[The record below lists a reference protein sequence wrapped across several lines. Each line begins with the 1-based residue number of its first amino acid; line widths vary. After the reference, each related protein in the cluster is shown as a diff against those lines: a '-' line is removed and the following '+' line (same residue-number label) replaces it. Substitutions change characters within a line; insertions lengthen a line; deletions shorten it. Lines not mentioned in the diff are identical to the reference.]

1 MAMRQT
7 NLSKIQNMKWLAS
20 SITDLIR
27 CHVELTVERGDADG
41 REIRV
46 VLQSLPA
53 PVVRQVC
60 SDLSDWLAS
69 PESKVDHHFKIA
81 YALGQKWAAA
91 PKPAIRA
98 DFDFIKSKDWWDKKN
113 HLTHY
118 RNQVSNSADRFL
130 LILLIGVDLVTDQAG
145 LEDFYLVDR
154 QVIWSQHMDGSFES
168 WLKPWF
174 SEHQIACEE
183 DHLEQIDL
191 FLRTLQSCQVMD
203 LFRVSSFLED
213 LNLSAAQDGRDV
225 LRAMGRNLFS
235 FGLPLLRNLPQITKK
250 KTLEGYINDAIT
262 FFGYHDYIDETKR
275 RKALKAVATFQEK
288 LNQGEIT
295 IEKEDLGSYASSVE
309 LLADLSKY
317 IDNRDLSCGHDL
329 LGANFVLVR
338 DQILKARKKKD
349 APEKE
354 RIKKLSGSPLEV
366 VLEAIWT
373 TLRCF
378 KEEADEAHQLAQET
392 IASIAISGICFRHD
406 CDGEDKETMRENAS
420 RLLQKCIGGLD
431 ELLQGS
437 LRIAPNPNA
446 LDQCLEIRSTL
457 CPLTSGN
464 DMEYRSARASEP
476 GLLFRV
482 CIITKDGAKTSRQF
496 QLRFPEIHPYRN
508 IQALFE
514 WAYRTLQNG
523 PARLPV
529 FTVPFFNELMLTRS
543 DEDANRILLQCL
555 RSDQC
560 DMLDLLAAPELP
572 PNDPLLPDIKSLSHE
587 YGRFVKTVHE
597 QGFYKGL
604 EGGWPLLTAFQTA
617 YKKYVSTGPAAD
629 SETGPL
635 LFKAF
640 LTLGTESMNRSERW
654 QWDPFEPS
662 AVVTALHPSL
672 IEMLEHQTA
681 FLCDVFCHAV
691 EQDLAVTRLRSF
703 TDRKWMHILDLT
715 KIKLPL
721 SGLLCDA
728 NKRLVTQIQD
738 NGLIHLLG
746 QPPLSE
752 ATLTTRVLLR
762 YEGADDEE
770 ITDADLFRQ
779 TRDSVLIERTLSDY
793 KQLHPQAQDGI
804 RIAAYCGGDI
814 QPLVAGLDAFV
825 RALIAPDE
833 DDERETK
840 NYHLSVTVLSET
852 SDDTDV
858 VRWIEEWRDRWN
870 SASANQ
876 KFSYY
881 EQCEISV
888 AHRIITPDKN
898 YDQLVKILTNSFE
911 ADVVFLMNFIGAGT
925 EGNDFTPITPYEELS
940 DRRKF
945 PILEKVCCAL
955 DKPGYK
961 NRRERVISNRQF
973 RLATLHAEVMARL
986 KLGKPAGQHHVVMGI
1001 GDFTI
1006 WERAVDEF
1014 HKRSAWVVCI
1024 DPCVDERLVGKV
1036 EHGKWLREI
1045 IGFGTGVGAHG
1056 EHNYTIST
1064 ELFHLADLRTK
1075 IALQVGELL
1084 GPWEKTNNDLI
1095 AKSVLEES
1103 RRVSGLSLV
1112 KATGASEYIRDYVA
1126 YALIRKLIPQKSDVV
1141 CDQIVSL
1148 DAFRHWFDDA
1158 PSAKRPDL
1166 LHLRARIVDG
1176 RIHLTAHLIEC
1187 KLALQNQAHLDN
1199 AHEQLDNGL
1208 RHLIACFRPR
1218 TQESDR
1224 KRQKPD
1230 QRYWWLQLHRLIAS
1244 KSQVKQQDQPKTIAA
1259 LERLTEGYYSICWQA
1274 TAATFWCDSNDSECT
1289 VQGSWDFEFE
1299 GQTLRIDNVATG
1311 RNLIRDLCAG
1321 TIKPALPS
1329 EAQPLCLAGWQAE
1342 PEAPVAIP
1350 LVELPNPPVVSKQ
1363 SAVALPPLM
1372 PPQPTQPPGDTKP
1385 VVLKAAAPV
1394 PSPIPARIF
1403 LGNDSG
1409 GNRPI
1414 FWEFGHN
1421 QLSNRHLL
1429 IFGSS
1434 GMGKT
1439 YAIQAILCELAKAG
1453 QNSLIVDY
1461 TNGFED
1467 SQLEPATREFL
1478 KPTQHRVQFE
1488 PVPINPFR
1496 RQVNLIGDTP
1506 QPEKTVNTAQ
1516 RIKDVFG
1523 DVYSLGDQQMG
1534 ALYAVVK
1541 AGIESYGDK
1550 MCLDKLPDL
1559 LQAMIDEA
1567 SGQQSYAASVLS
1579 KIQPFVDAT
1588 PFGHEK
1594 PGSWD
1599 AWYSDNLSRSHIL
1612 QLIGSSKD
1620 FARLVTEF
1628 SLIDLYWYYRG
1639 CGNKDR
1645 PKVVVLD
1652 EAQNLSHKLDR
1663 PVAGLL
1669 TEGRKFGFSLIL
1681 ATQTLSNLKQD
1692 EQDRMFQAAHK
1703 LFFQPAATEFQEYAT
1718 ILANSTS
1725 EKPEVWVQRLSA
1737 LKKGECYSLGPSL
1750 NQAGALEAKC
1760 FRIKIAAIESR
1771 MAKPAGSGS

>member
-1 MAMRQT
+1 
-7 NLSKIQNMKWLAS
+7 MKWLAS
-20 SITDLIR
+20 SITNLVR
-27 CHVELTVERGDADG
+27 RHVELIVERGDADG

-53 PVVRQVC
+53 PVVRKVC
-60 SDLSDWLAS
+60 SDLADWLAN
-69 PESKVDHHFKIA
+69 PERKVDADFKIA
-81 YALGQKWAAA
+81 FALGEKWAASSD
-91 PKPAIRA
+91 PSIRA
-98 DFDFIKSKDWWDKKN
+98 DFEFIKTKEWWDKDN
-113 HLTHY
+113 HITYY
-118 RNQVSNSADRFL
+118 RNIVSTSADRFA
-130 LILLIGVDLVTDQAG
+130 LILLVGVDQVTDQAG
-145 LEDFYLVDR
+145 LEDFYLIDR
-154 QVIWSQHMDGSFES
+154 RVIWNQLMDGCFES
-168 WLKPWF
+168 WLRPWL
-174 SEHQIACEE
+174 SDRQIACEE
-183 DHLEQIDL
+183 DHLGQIDL
-191 FLRTLQSCQVMD
+191 FLQTLQSCQIMD
-203 LFRVSSFLED
+203 LVRVSSFLEE

-235 FGLPLLRNLPQITKK
+235 FGLPLIRNLPQITKRK
-250 KTLEGYINDAIT
+250 ALEGYINDAIA
-262 FFGYHDYIDETKR
+262 FFGYHDYIDETR
-275 RKALKAVATFQEK
+275 RKKALKAIAAFQEEIGK
-288 LNQGEIT
+288 GEIT
-295 IEKEDLGSYASSVE
+295 IEKEDLGSYVGPAE
-309 LLADLSKY
+309 LLADLIEY
-317 IDNRDLSCGHDL
+317 IENRDLLCGQQL
-329 LGANFVLVR
+329 LNVNFVFVR
-338 DQILKARKKKD
+338 DQILKAKKKRE
-349 APEKE
+349 PSEKAE

-373 TLRCF
+373 TLRDF
-378 KEEADEAHQLAQET
+378 KKEANESHVLAEEA
-392 IASIAISGICFRHD
+392 IAGIAISGICFRHD
-406 CDGEDKETMRENAS
+406 CDGDDREAMRENAR

-437 LRIAPNPNA
+437 LRIASNPNA
-446 LDQCLEIRSTL
+446 LEQCVDVRSTL
-457 CPLTSGN
+457 CPLTMGN

-476 GLLFRV
+476 GLQFRV
-482 CIITKDGAKTSRQF
+482 VIATKDGAKTDRQF

-514 WAYRTLQNG
+514 WAYKTLQNC

-543 DEDANRILLQCL
+543 EEDANRILLQCL

-560 DMLDLLAAPELP
+560 EMLDLLTAPEFP
-572 PNDPLLPDIKSLSHE
+572 QDDPLLSDIKKLAYE
-587 YGRFVKTVHE
+587 YGVFIKTVYE

-604 EGGWPLLTAFQTA
+604 ECGWPLLTAFQTV
-617 YKKYVSTGPAAD
+617 YKKYLSAGPAAESD
-629 SETGPL
+629 TGPL

-640 LTLGTESMNRSERW
+640 LTLGHDPMSRSERW

-662 AVVTALHPSL
+662 AVVTVLHPSL
-672 IEMLEHQTA
+672 IEMLEHQWA

-691 EQDLAVTRLRSF
+691 EQDLAVTRARSF
-703 TDRKWMHILDLT
+703 TDHKWMHILDLT

-721 SGLLCDA
+721 TGLLCDA
-728 NKRLVTQIQD
+728 DKRLVTQIQD

-746 QPPLSE
+746 QPPLTE

-825 RALIAPDE
+825 RALIAPAE
-833 DDERETK
+833 DGATSDKTY
-840 NYHLSVTVLSET
+840 NLSVTVFSET

-870 SASANQ
+870 SASANP

-881 EQCEISV
+881 EQCNISV
-888 AHRIITPDKN
+888 AHRVITPEKN
-898 YDQLVKILTNSFE
+898 YEQLVRILANSFE
-911 ADVVFLMNFIGAGT
+911 TDVVFLMNFIGAGSD
-925 EGNDFTPITPYEELS
+925 GNDFTPITPYEEM
-940 DRRKF
+940 DNRRKF

-955 DKPGYK
+955 DKPGYR

-973 RLATLHAEVMARL
+973 RLSTLHAEVMARL
-986 KLGKPAGQHHVVMGI
+986 KLGKPAGLHHVVMGI
-1001 GDFTI
+1001 GDFTG

-1024 DPCVDERLVGKV
+1024 DPCVDERLVGKF
-1036 EHGKWLREI
+1036 ENGKWQREI

-1064 ELFHLADLRTK
+1064 EFFHLADLRTK

-1084 GPWEKTNNDLI
+1084 GPWEATNNDLI

-1126 YALIRKLIPQKSDVV
+1126 YALVRKLIPQAQDVV

-1158 PSAKRPDL
+1158 PIAKRPDL
-1166 LHLRARIVDG
+1166 VHLRVRIVDG
-1176 RIHLTAHLIEC
+1176 CIHLAAHLIEC

-1218 TQESDR
+1218 AKESDR
-1224 KRQKPD
+1224 KRQRPD

-1244 KSQVKQQDQPKTIAA
+1244 KSQVKSHDRAAVIAA
-1259 LERLTEGYYSICWQA
+1259 LEKLTEGYYSICWQA
-1274 TAATFWCDSNDSECT
+1274 TAVTFWCDSNDSQCKLEA
-1289 VQGSWDFEFE
+1289 GWDFEFE
-1299 GQTLRIDNVATG
+1299 GQSLRIDNIATG
-1311 RNLIRDLCAG
+1311 RYLIRDLCAG
-1321 TIKPALPS
+1321 TITPTLPTGDR
-1329 EAQPLCLAGWQAE
+1329 PLCLSGWQEE
-1342 PEAPVAIP
+1342 PKISAVPPPVEPHLLVAPHEKEVIPVA
-1350 LVELPNPPVVSKQ
+1350 PVVSDSKAQ
-1363 SAVALPPLM
+1363 PATDKASSPLVSAI
-1372 PPQPTQPPGDTKP
+1372 PQ
-1385 VVLKAAAPV
+1385 
-1394 PSPIPARIF
+1394 RIF

-1409 GNRPI
+1409 GNRLVY
-1414 FWEFGHN
+1414 WEFGN
-1421 QLSNRHLL
+1421 NKLSNRHLL

-1467 SQLEPATREFL
+1467 NQLEAATKEFI

-1496 RQVNLIGDTP
+1496 RQANLIGSTL
-1506 QPEKTVNTAQ
+1506 QLEKTVNTAL

-1534 ALYAVVK
+1534 ALYSVVK

-1550 MCLDKLPDL
+1550 MCLDKLPEL
-1559 LQAMIDEA
+1559 LQAMIDDA
-1567 SGQQSYAASVLS
+1567 SSQSGYAGTVLS
-1579 KIQPFVDAT
+1579 KIQPFVDGT
-1588 PFGHEK
+1588 PFGREK

-1599 AWYSDNLSRSHIL
+1599 AWYSDNISRCHIL

-1652 EAQNLSHKLDR
+1652 EAQNLSHRLDS
-1663 PVAGLL
+1663 PVGGLL

-1681 ATQTLSNLKQD
+1681 ATQTLSNLEKD
-1692 EQDRMFQAAHK
+1692 EKDRMFQAAHK
-1703 LFFQPAATEFQEYAT
+1703 LFFRPAETELQEYAA

-1725 EKPEVWVQRLSA
+1725 ERPDLWVQRLST

-1750 NQAGALEAKC
+1750 DQAGSLDTKC
-1760 FRIKIAAIESR
+1760 FRIKINAIETRTARSV
-1771 MAKPAGSGS
+1771 G

>member
-1 MAMRQT
+1 
-7 NLSKIQNMKWLAS
+7 MKWLAS

-27 CHVELTVERGDADG
+27 RHVELTVKRGDADG

-53 PVVRQVC
+53 FVVRQIC
-60 SDLSDWLAS
+60 SDLSDWLAT
-69 PESKVDHHFKIA
+69 PEVPVDHHFKIA
-81 YALGQKWAAA
+81 YTLGQKWSTD
-91 PKPAIRA
+91 PDPAIRA
-98 DFDFIKSKDWWDKKN
+98 SFEFIKNKEWWDKQN

-118 RNQVSNSADRFL
+118 RNLVSTSSDRFV
-130 LILLIGVDLVTDQAG
+130 LILLIGVDQVTDQAG
-145 LEDFYLVDR
+145 LEDFFLVDR
-154 QVIWSQHMDGSFES
+154 HVIWNQHMGGSFDS

-174 SEHQIACEE
+174 SERQIACEE
-183 DHLEQIDL
+183 DHMEQIDL
-191 FLRTLQSCQVMD
+191 FLRTLLSCQVMD
-203 LFRVSSFLED
+203 LVRTSSFLEA

-225 LRAMGRNLFS
+225 LRAMGRNLFT

-275 RKALKAVATFQEK
+275 KKALKAVATFQEK
-288 LNQGEIT
+288 ISLGEIT
-295 IEKEDLGSYASSVE
+295 IEQQDLGTYAEPQGLLDDLRKYVE
-309 LLADLSKY
+309 
-317 IDNRDLSCGHDL
+317 NRDLSCGQQL
-329 LGANFVLVR
+329 LGANFVFVR
-338 DQILKARKKKD
+338 DQILKARMKKD

-366 VLEAIWT
+366 VLGAIWT
-373 TLRCF
+373 TLRYF
-378 KEEADEAHQLAQET
+378 KEEADETRQLAEET
-392 IASIAISGICFRHD
+392 IAGIAISGICFRHD
-406 CDGEDKETMRENAS
+406 CDGEDKETMRENAR

-457 CPLTSGN
+457 CPLTLGN

-476 GLLFRV
+476 GLQFRV
-482 CIITKDGAKTSRQF
+482 AIVTKDGAKIARQF
-496 QLRFPEIHPYRN
+496 QFRFPEIHPYRN

-514 WAYRTLQNG
+514 WAYRTLQNC

-560 DMLDLLAAPELP
+560 DMLDLLGAPEFP
-572 PNDPLLPDIKSLSHE
+572 PSDPLLPDIKNLTYE
-587 YGRFVKTVHE
+587 YGLFIKTVYE

-604 EGGWPLLTAFQTA
+604 ECGWSLLAAFQTA
-617 YKKYVSTGPAAD
+617 YKKYVSAGPGAD

-640 LTLGTESMNRSERW
+640 LTLGTEPMSRSERW

-703 TDRKWMHILDLT
+703 TDRKWMHVLDLT

-721 SGLLCDA
+721 TGLLCDA

-738 NGLIHLLG
+738 NGLIHFLG
-746 QPPLSE
+746 HPPLSE

-779 TRDSVLIERTLSDY
+779 TRDSVLIERTLADY
-793 KQLHPQAQDGI
+793 KQLHPQAEDGI

-825 RALIAPDE
+825 RALIAPE
-833 DDERETK
+833 NDDEAEIK
-840 NYHLSVTVLSET
+840 NYHLSVTVFSET

-888 AHRIITPDKN
+888 AHRIITPDRN
-898 YDQLVKILTNSFE
+898 YDQLLKILANSFE
-911 ADVVFLMNFIGAGT
+911 ADVVFLMNFIGAGS
-925 EGNDFTPITPYEELS
+925 EGNDFTAITPYEELA

-955 DKPGYK
+955 DKPGYR

-973 RLATLHAEVMARL
+973 RLSTLHAEVMARL
-986 KLGKPAGQHHVVMGI
+986 KLGKPAGLHHVVMGI

-1006 WERAVDEF
+1006 WEKAVDEF

-1024 DPCVDERLVGKV
+1024 DPCVDERLVGKF

-1064 ELFHLADLRTK
+1064 EFFHLADLRIK

-1084 GPWEKTNNDLI
+1084 GPWDKTNNDLI

-1126 YALIRKLIPQKSDVV
+1126 YALIRKLIPQEQDVV

-1176 RIHLTAHLIEC
+1176 RIHMTAHLVEC

-1244 KSQVKQQDQPKTIAA
+1244 KSQVKQQDQAKTIAA

-1274 TAATFWCDSNDSECT
+1274 TAATFWCDRNDGECT
-1289 VQGSWDFEFE
+1289 VEGSWDFEFE

-1321 TIKPALPS
+1321 TIKPTLPGG
-1329 EAQPLCLAGWQAE
+1329 AQPLCLAGWQAE
-1342 PEAPVAIP
+1342 PKVPSATLPADPSPPTAVPQSPVAMPSVAPIQLAP
-1350 LVELPNPPVVSKQ
+1350 ANDKISLPSKT
-1363 SAVALPPLM
+1363 SLPSS
-1372 PPQPTQPPGDTKP
+1372 
-1385 VVLKAAAPV
+1385 
-1394 PSPIPARIF
+1394 SPIPARIF

-1414 FWEFGHN
+1414 YWEFGHN

-1467 SQLEPATREFL
+1467 SQLEPATKEFL

-1496 RQVNLIGDTP
+1496 RQVNLIGDMP
-1506 QPEKTVNTAQ
+1506 QPEKTGNTAQ

-1523 DVYSLGDQQMG
+1523 DVYSLGDQQRG
-1534 ALYAVVK
+1534 AVYAVVK
-1541 AGIESYGDK
+1541 TGIETYGDK
-1550 MCLDKLPDL
+1550 MCLDRLPEL
-1559 LQAMIDEA
+1559 LQAMIDDA
-1567 SGQQSYAASVLS
+1567 SGQHVYAATVLS
-1579 KIQPFVDAT
+1579 KIQPFVDGT

-1599 AWYSDNLSRSHIL
+1599 AWYSDNLSRSHVL
-1612 QLIGSSKD
+1612 QLVGSSKD

-1645 PKVVVLD
+1645 PRVVVLD
-1652 EAQNLSHKLDR
+1652 EAQNLSHKLDS
-1663 PVAGLL
+1663 PVGGLL

-1703 LFFQPAATEFQEYAT
+1703 LFFRPAETELQEYAA
-1718 ILANSTS
+1718 ILANSTG
-1725 EKPEVWVQRLSA
+1725 ERQDLWVQRLSA

-1750 NQAGALEAKC
+1750 NQAGALDAKC
-1760 FRIKIAAIESR
+1760 FKIKISSIETR
-1771 MAKPAGSGS
+1771 VAKPTS

>member
-1 MAMRQT
+1 
-7 NLSKIQNMKWLAS
+7 MKRLAA

-27 CHVELTVERGDADG
+27 RHVELTIDRGDADG

-46 VLQSLPA
+46 VLQSLPSSA
-53 PVVRQVC
+53 VRQIC
-60 SDLSDWLAS
+60 SDLSDWLAA
-69 PESKVDHHFKIA
+69 PEGLVDHHFKIA
-81 YALGQKWAAA
+81 YALGQKWSVDPVA
-91 PKPAIRA
+91 AIRA
-98 DFDFIKSKDWWDKKN
+98 DFEFIKNKEWWDKQN

-118 RNQVSNSADRFL
+118 RNLVSTSAERFV
-130 LILLIGVDLVTDQAG
+130 LILLIGVDQVTDQAG
-145 LEDFYLVDR
+145 LEDFFLVDR
-154 QVIWSQHMDGSFES
+154 QVIWNQHMNGSFES
-168 WLKPWF
+168 WLKPWLA
-174 SEHQIACEE
+174 ERQIAYED
-183 DHLEQIDL
+183 DHLQQIDL
-191 FLRTLQSCQVMD
+191 FLCTLQACQVID
-203 LFRVSSFLED
+203 LVGVSSFFED
-213 LNLSAAQDGRDV
+213 VDLGAAQDGRDV
-225 LRAMGRNLFS
+225 LRAMGRKLFS
-235 FGLPLLRNLPQITKK
+235 FGLPLLRNLPQITKQSI
-250 KTLEGYINDAIT
+250 LEGYINDAIA
-262 FFGYHDYIDETKR
+262 FFAYHDYIDETKR
-275 RKALKAVATFQEK
+275 NKALKAVATFQEK
-288 LNQGEIT
+288 LSQGEILV
-295 IEKEDLGSYASSVE
+295 EKEDLGGYADPGALVV
-309 LLADLSKY
+309 DLTRY
-317 IDNRDLSCGHDL
+317 IENRDRSSRDEL
-329 LGANFVLVR
+329 LGANFVFVR

-373 TLRCF
+373 TIRYF
-378 KEEADEAHQLAQET
+378 KEEADGSNQFAEEV
-392 IASIAISGICFRHD
+392 IAGITISGIRFHHD

-431 ELLQGS
+431 ELLEGS

-446 LDQCLEIRSTL
+446 MDQYLEIRSAL

-464 DMEYRSARASEP
+464 KMEYRSARASEP
-476 GLLFRV
+476 VLLFSV
-482 CIITKDGAKTSRQF
+482 VITPKEGATISRQF

-523 PARLPV
+523 PSRLPV
-529 FTVPFFNELMLTRS
+529 FTVPYFNELMLTRS

-560 DMLDLLAAPELP
+560 VMLDLLTAPELP
-572 PNDPLLPDIKSLSHE
+572 PTDPLLPDIKNLAFE

-604 EGGWPLLTAFQTA
+604 DGPWPLLAAFQTA
-617 YKKYVSTGPAAD
+617 YKKYVSVGPAAE

-640 LTLGTESMNRSERW
+640 LMLGSESVTRSERW

-672 IEMLEHQTA
+672 IEMLAHQTA

-703 TDRKWMHILDLT
+703 TERKWMHILDLT

-721 SGLLCDA
+721 TGLLCDA

-738 NGLIHLLG
+738 NGLIHFLG
-746 QPPLSE
+746 EPSLVE

-793 KQLHPQAQDGI
+793 KKLHPQAKDAI

-825 RALIAPDE
+825 RALIVPAE
-833 DDERETK
+833 GEERADTK
-840 NYHLSVTVLSET
+840 NYHLSVTVFSET

-858 VRWIEEWRDRWN
+858 VRWIQEWRDRWN

-876 KFSYY
+876 KYSYY

-898 YDQLVKILTNSFE
+898 YKQLVDILTNSFNSFE
-911 ADVVFLMNFIGAGT
+911 ADVVFLVNFIGAGS
-925 EGNDFTPITPYEELS
+925 EGNDFTPITPYEELA
-940 DRRKF
+940 DQRKF
-945 PILEKVCCAL
+945 PILEKICCAL
-955 DKPGYK
+955 DKPG
-961 NRRERVISNRQF
+961 NRNIRERVISNRQF
-973 RLATLHAEVMARL
+973 RLSTLHAEVMARL
-986 KLGKPAGQHHVVMGI
+986 KLGKPAGLHHVVMGI
-1001 GDFTI
+1001 GNFTI
-1006 WERAVDEF
+1006 WEKVVDEF

-1024 DPCVDERLVGKV
+1024 DPCVDERLLGKLD
-1036 EHGKWLREI
+1036 HGKWLRDV

-1064 ELFHLADLRTK
+1064 EFFHLADLRAK
-1075 IALQVGELL
+1075 IALQIGELL
-1084 GPWEKTNNDLI
+1084 GPWEKANNDVI

-1112 KATGASEYIRDYVA
+1112 KATGASEYIREYIA
-1126 YALIRKLIPQKSDVV
+1126 YALIRKLIPQEPDVV

-1148 DAFRHWFDDA
+1148 DAFLHWFDDA
-1158 PSAKRPDL
+1158 PLAKRPDL
-1166 LHLRARIVDG
+1166 LHLRAKIVDG
-1176 RIHLTAHLIEC
+1176 RIQLTAHMIEC
-1187 KLALQNQAHLDN
+1187 KLALQSQAHLDN

-1218 TQESDR
+1218 TEESNR
-1224 KRQKPD
+1224 KHQKPD

-1244 KSQVKQQDQPKTIAA
+1244 KSHVKQQDQAKTIAA

-1274 TAATFWCDSNDSECT
+1274 TAATFWCDKNDSECT

-1299 GQTLRIDNVATG
+1299 GQPLRIDNVAAG
-1311 RNLIRDLCAG
+1311 RNLILELCAG
-1321 TIKPALPS
+1321 TINPTLPAG
-1329 EAQPLCLAGWQAE
+1329 AQPLCLAAWQAE
-1342 PEAPVAIP
+1342 PKASTVT
-1350 LVELPNPPVVSKQ
+1350 PPVEPPPPGVVFQPAVGSALVAVTAQQVSPAANKTSLPLAPQ
-1363 SAVALPPLM
+1363 HLPP
-1372 PPQPTQPPGDTKP
+1372 
-1385 VVLKAAAPV
+1385 
-1394 PSPIPARIF
+1394 PSPIPQRIF
-1403 LGNDSG
+1403 LGSDSN

-1414 FWEFGHN
+1414 YWEYGHN

-1467 SQLEPATREFL
+1467 SQLELAAKEFL
-1478 KPTQHRVQFE
+1478 KPTQHRVQNE

-1496 RQVNLIGDTP
+1496 RQVNLIGDTA
-1506 QPEKTVNTAQ
+1506 QPEKTANTAQ
-1516 RIKDVFG
+1516 RIKDLFG
-1523 DVYSLGDQQMG
+1523 DVYNLGDQQTG

-1550 MCLDKLPDL
+1550 MCLDRLPDL
-1559 LQAMIDEA
+1559 LQQMIDDA
-1567 SGQQSYAASVLS
+1567 SGQQGYAASVLS
-1579 KIQPFVDAT
+1579 KIQPFVDAI

-1594 PGSWD
+1594 PGGWD
-1599 AWYSDNLSRSHIL
+1599 AWYSDNHSRSHIL
-1612 QLIGSSKD
+1612 QLVGSSKD

-1628 SLIDLYWYYRG
+1628 SLIDLYSYYRG

-1645 PKVVVLD
+1645 PRVVVLD
-1652 EAQNLSHKLDR
+1652 EAQNLSHKLNS
-1663 PVAGLL
+1663 PVGGLL

-1718 ILANSTS
+1718 ILANSTG
-1725 EKPEVWVQRLSA
+1725 EKQDAWVKRLSA

-1750 NQAGALEAKC
+1750 NQAGALEVKY
-1760 FRIKIAAIESR
+1760 FKVTISSIDTRVSKSV
-1771 MAKPAGSGS
+1771 S

>member
-1 MAMRQT
+1 
-7 NLSKIQNMKWLAS
+7 MKWLAS

-27 CHVELTVERGDADG
+27 RHVELTVARGEAEG

-46 VLQSLPA
+46 MLQSLPA
-53 PVVRQVC
+53 PVVRRVC
-60 SDLSDWLAS
+60 SDLSDWLAA
-69 PESKVDHHFKIA
+69 PEQRVDSHFKIA
-81 YALGQKWAAA
+81 FALGQKWAAD
-91 PKPAIRA
+91 PEPSVRA
-98 DFDFIKSKDWWDKKN
+98 DFDFMKGKSWWDEKN

-118 RNQVSNSADRFL
+118 RNQISTNDDRFL
-130 LILLIGVDLVTDQAG
+130 LILLVGVDQVTDQAG

-154 QVIWSQHMDGSFES
+154 QVIWNRHLDGSFES

-174 SEHQIACEE
+174 TERAIACEE

-191 FLRTLQSCQVMD
+191 FLQTLLSCQVMD
-203 LFRVSSFLED
+203 LVRVSSFLEALD
-213 LNLSAAQDGRDV
+213 LSAAQDGRDV
-225 LRAMGRNLFS
+225 LRAMGRKLLAY
-235 FGLPLLRNLPQITKK
+235 GLPLLRNLPQITKK
-250 KTLEGYINDAIT
+250 KSLAGYINDAIS
-262 FFGYHDYIDETKR
+262 FFGYHDYIDDTKR
-275 RKALKAVATFQEK
+275 KKALQAVATFRGK
-288 LNQGEIT
+288 LDRGEIT
-295 IEKEDLGSYASSVE
+295 IEPEDRGSYANDAE

-317 IDNRDLSCGHDL
+317 IEQRDLSCGHEL
-329 LGANFVLVR
+329 LGANFVFVR
-338 DQILKARKKKD
+338 DQILKAKKTREATD
-349 APEKE
+349 KE

-373 TLRCF
+373 TLRYF
-378 KEEADEAHQLAQET
+378 KEDADAAHQLAEEA
-392 IASIAISGICFRHD
+392 IAEIVLSGVCFRHD
-406 CDGEDKETMRENAS
+406 CDGEDKETMRENAR
-420 RLLQKCIGGLD
+420 RLLQQCLGGLD
-431 ELLQGS
+431 ELLQGN
-437 LRIAPNPNA
+437 LRIAPNPNS
-446 LDQCLEIRSTL
+446 DQCLEIRSML
-457 CPLTSGN
+457 CPFTAGN

-476 GLLFRV
+476 GLQFRV
-482 CIITKDGAKTSRQF
+482 VITTKAGTKISRQF

-508 IQALFE
+508 IQALYE
-514 WAYRTLQNG
+514 WAYRTIQNR
-523 PARLPV
+523 PASLPV

-560 DMLDLLAAPELP
+560 ELLDLLAAPELP
-572 PNDPLLPDIKSLSHE
+572 SDDPLLPDLKKLAYE
-587 YGRFVKTVHE
+587 FGRFVQTVHE

-604 EGGWPLLTAFQTA
+604 EAGWPLLTAFQNV
-617 YKKYVSTGPAAD
+617 YKQYVGTGPAAE

-640 LTLGTESMNRSERW
+640 LTLGNEPMKRSERW

-721 SGLLCDA
+721 TGLLCDA

-738 NGLIHLLG
+738 NGLLHLLG
-746 QPPLSE
+746 QPPQSE

-762 YEGADDEE
+762 YDGAEDEE

-779 TRDSVLIERTLSDY
+779 TRDSVLIERTLADY
-793 KQLHPQAQDGI
+793 EQLHPQARDGI

-814 QPLVAGLDAFV
+814 QPLVAGLDAFI
-825 RALIAPDE
+825 RALITPADE
-833 DDERETK
+833 DEPTTR
-840 NYHLSVTVLSET
+840 NYHLSVTVFSET
-852 SDDTDV
+852 ADDTDV

-870 SASANQ
+870 SASANA

-888 AHRIITPDKN
+888 AHRIITPVNN

-911 ADVVFLMNFIGAGT
+911 VDVVFLMNFIGAGS
-925 EGNDFTPITPYEELS
+925 EGNDFTPITPYEDLS

-955 DKPGYK
+955 DKPGYRNIRK
-961 NRRERVISNRQF
+961 RVISNRQF
-973 RLATLHAEVMARL
+973 RLSTLHAEVMARL
-986 KLGKPAGQHHVVMGI
+986 KLGKQNDQHHVVMGV

-1006 WERAVDEF
+1006 WEKAVDEF

-1024 DPCVDERLVGKV
+1024 DPCVDERLVGKF

-1064 ELFHLADLRTK
+1064 EFFHLADLRTK
-1075 IALQVGELL
+1075 IALSVGELL
-1084 GPWEKTNNDLI
+1084 GPWDVANNDLI

-1112 KATGASEYIRDYVA
+1112 RATGNSEYIRDYVA
-1126 YALIRKLIPQKSDVV
+1126 YALIRKLIPQEPDVV

-1158 PSAKRPDL
+1158 PSQKRPDL
-1166 LHLRARIVDG
+1166 LHLRAKIVDG
-1176 RIHLTAHLIEC
+1176 RIHVEAHLIEC
-1187 KLALQNQAHLDN
+1187 KLAHQNQVHLDN

-1218 TQESDR
+1218 TEEADR

-1244 KSQVKQQDQPKTIAA
+1244 KSSVKQPDLARTVAA
-1259 LERLTEGYYSICWQA
+1259 LERLTEGYYRICWQA

-1299 GQTLRIDNVATG
+1299 GRTLRIDNVATG

-1321 TIKPALPS
+1321 TIKPVLPV
-1329 EAQPLCLAGWQAE
+1329 ETTPLCLAGWPAE
-1342 PEAPVAIP
+1342 PEAPVAS
-1350 LVELPNPPVVSKQ
+1350 PP
-1363 SAVALPPLM
+1363 VALPP
-1372 PPQPTQPPGDTKP
+1372 PPADSQPSVVAVQP
-1385 VVLKAAAPV
+1385 VVSPTPPLPPEVTTSVPAKASPPPA
-1394 PSPIPARIF
+1394 PSPIPDRIF

-1414 FWEFGHN
+1414 FWEFGHP

-1488 PVPINPFR
+1488 PLPINPFR
-1496 RQVNLIGDTP
+1496 RQVNLIGTTP
-1506 QPEKTVNTAQ
+1506 QPEKIVNTAQ

-1523 DVYSLGDQQMG
+1523 DVYSLGDQQTG
-1534 ALYAVVK
+1534 ALYNVVK
-1541 AGIESYGDK
+1541 TGIESYGDK
-1550 MCLDKLPDL
+1550 MCLDKLPEL
-1559 LQAMIDEA
+1559 LQAMIDDA
-1567 SGQQSYAASVLS
+1567 TGQQSYAASVLN

-1588 PFGHEK
+1588 PFGQEK

-1599 AWYSDNLSRSHIL
+1599 VWYSDNLSRSHIL
-1612 QLIGSSKD
+1612 QLIGSTKD

-1681 ATQTLSNLKQD
+1681 ATQTLSNLKSD

-1718 ILANSTS
+1718 ILGNSTS

-1737 LKKGECYSLGPSL
+1737 LKKGECYSLGPSR

-1760 FRIKIAAIESR
+1760 FKVKIATIESR
-1771 MAKPAGSGS
+1771 IAKPAS